1 DPAPPGG
8 EVYVGGGE
16 LASGSTRLWQ
26 HSPLAA
32 LASGSTRLWQHSP
45 LAALASGSTGA
56 AQARD
61 RDVVTAAW
69 SQVRPPERAGAASLH
84 RSKFSAT
91 QMRPLA
97 LFASGGALAI
107 VFGFRAQRFM

>member
-1 DPAPPGG
+1 RQPGRRANTGVRHRADPAPPGG

-32 LASGSTRLWQHSP
+32 LASGSTRLWRHSP

-61 RDVVTAAW
+61 RDVV
-69 SQVRPPERAGAASLH
+69 
-84 RSKFSAT
+84 
-91 QMRPLA
+91 MPL
-97 LFASGGALAI
+97 GRKCALAS
-107 VFGFRAQRFM
+107 AQSPPRFAAPQ